1 MVSFVGFP
9 WHFPSSYNYSRRG
22 EEMQHQGR
30 EGKKMPPPWTEEDL
44 VFASQPAP
52 GARELSG
59 PVEPSQRLGWRP
71 ADIIFP

>member
-1 MVSFVGFP
+1 
-9 WHFPSSYNYSRRG
+9 
-22 EEMQHQGR
+22 MQHQGR